1 MISPAAFA
9 TLLDDLI
16 RDAGLKGVEVAAAT
30 GLRPTSI
37 SGWRRGRDLPDA
49 SSMRGLLETLR
60 GRLPASSLRLL
71 LRAWME
77 LRFGDTAAL
86 AWEED
91 SPSSR
96 PEDSAAPAME
106 QLLWRWS
113 PAQLEGL
120 QQLLKQAELHLPVRE
135 ALLAFSRC
143 LA

>member
-37 SGWRRGRDLPDA
+37 SGWRCGRDLPDA
-49 SSMRGLLETLR
+49 SSMRSLLQALR
-60 GRLPASSLRLL
+60 GRLPSPSLCLL

-77 LRFGDTAAL
+77 LRFGDAASL

-91 SPSSR
+91 TKGLLQEAPV
-96 PEDSAAPAME
+96 SAIDQM
-106 QLLWRWS
+106 LWRWS
-113 PAQLEGL
+113 PAQRESL
-120 QQLLKQAELHLPVRE
+120 QHLIQQAERHLPVRE

-143 LA
+143 LV

>member
-16 RDAGLKGVEVAAAT
+16 RDAGLKGVQVAAAT

-37 SGWRRGRDLPDA
+37 SGWRRGRDLPDT
-49 SSMRGLLETLR
+49 SSMRSLLETLR

-86 AWEED
+86 A
-91 SPSSR
+91 
-96 PEDSAAPAME
+96 
-106 QLLWRWS
+106 
-113 PAQLEGL
+113 
-120 QQLLKQAELHLPVRE
+120 
-135 ALLAFSRC
+135 
-143 LA
+143 

>member
-37 SGWRRGRDLPDA
+37 SGWRCGRDLPDA
-49 SSMRGLLETLR
+49 SSMRSLLETLR
-60 GRLPASSLRLL
+60 GRLPATSLRLL

-77 LRFGDTAAL
+77 LRLGDTAAL

-91 SPSSR
+91 SASPLREESPAS
-96 PEDSAAPAME
+96 AME

-120 QQLLKQAELHLPVRE
+120 QHLLKQAELHLPVRE

>member
-1 MISPAAFA
+1 
-9 TLLDDLI
+9 
-16 RDAGLKGVEVAAAT
+16 
-30 GLRPTSI
+30 
-37 SGWRRGRDLPDA
+37 
-49 SSMRGLLETLR
+49 MRGLLETLR

-91 SPSSR
+91 SPGSR

-120 QQLLKQAELHLPVRE
+120 QHLLKQAELHLPVRE

-143 LA
+143 MA

>member
-1 MISPAAFA
+1 MRS
-9 TLLDDLI
+9 LLQ
-16 RDAGLKGVEVAAAT
+16 
-30 GLRPTSI
+30 
-37 SGWRRGRDLPDA
+37 
-49 SSMRGLLETLR
+49 TLR

-91 SPSSR
+91 SSSTL
-96 PEDSAAPAME
+96 PGESSAPAIE

-120 QQLLKQAELHLPVRE
+120 EHLLKQAELHLPVRE